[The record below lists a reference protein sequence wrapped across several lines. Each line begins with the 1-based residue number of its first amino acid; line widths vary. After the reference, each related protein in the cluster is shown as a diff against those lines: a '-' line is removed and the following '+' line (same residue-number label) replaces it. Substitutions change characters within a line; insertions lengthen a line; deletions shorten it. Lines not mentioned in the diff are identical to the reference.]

1 MWRRAMRKRRERKR
15 VDEVDGF
22 GNRVKVIGGLLR
34 VLEIIDLDKARV
46 LDQARRLRRCHNE
59 IVLMRRRRK
68 AAEWRAGEAKR
79 RRARQ
84 AEIERSVEALRD
96 RQQSADRFH
105 ALLARRLHPGR

>member
-1 MWRRAMRKRRERKR
+1 MRRRRKPADPLDGLEHRAR
-15 VDEVDGF
+15 VLVS
-22 GNRVKVIGGLLR
+22 LLR
-34 VLEIIDLDKARV
+34 VEELLGHDKAQV
-46 LDQARRLRRCHNE
+46 LDQVRRLRRCHND

-68 AAEWRAGEAKR
+68 GAEWRAGEVKR